1 MKDLSRI
8 EARLETT
15 LGWLAVPLL
24 AQAVYH
30 INWWP
35 VVLFLVLAMVL
46 ERVAERRLR
55 DTERETAL

>member
-1 MKDLSRI
+1 MKDLSGI

-24 AQAVYH
+24 ALAVYH

-35 VVLFLVLAMVL
+35 MVLFLGLAMVL

-55 DTERETAL
+55 SSDKEAAS

>member
-8 EARLETT
+8 EQQLETT

-24 AQAVYH
+24 GLAVYDM
-30 INWWP
+30 NWWP

-46 ERVAERRLR
+46 ERVAERRAR
-55 DTERETAL
+55 SRGEAP